1 MQNKPTINLKNDNFG
16 AILNCA
22 VRYSLGRR
30 TYMPGL
36 VMDFVGPL
44 LPYVSDRTLWCMER
58 DIKDFV
64 EPYAECPPK
73 SIIDKMDIEQWERF
87 LQAVWKAIDERTAEK
102 EIKRER
108 VDLSG
113 IHYCLNC
120 GAKMELEHDN

>member
-1 MQNKPTINLKNDNFG
+1 MQTKPTIDLKNDNFG

-22 VRYSLGRR
+22 VRYSLGRN

-36 VMDFVGPL
+36 VMDFIGPL

-64 EPYAECPPK
+64 EPYAKCPPK
-73 SIIDKMDIEQWERF
+73 SIIDKMEIEQWERF
-87 LQAVWKAIDERTAEK
+87 LQVVQQAIDERTVEK

-108 VDLSG
+108 VDSSG
-113 IHYCLNC
+113 TTNC
-120 GAKMELEHDN
+120 GVRMEVPNDD